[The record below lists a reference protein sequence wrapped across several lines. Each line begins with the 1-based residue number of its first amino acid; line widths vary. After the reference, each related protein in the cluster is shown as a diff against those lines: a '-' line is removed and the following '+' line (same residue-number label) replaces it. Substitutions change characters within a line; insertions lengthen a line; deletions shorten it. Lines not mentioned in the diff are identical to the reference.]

1 MGGAPPAQLGQIF
14 MQRAG
19 KKEREIFKTIDM
31 GDMYPGDLLI
41 TRTSGGAGWGN
52 PLNRDPERVRLNV
65 RDGFLSI
72 QRARDVYGVVITQ
85 KEEGN
90 PETVEVDEEA
100 TRKLRCNRGAS
111 RL

>member
-1 MGGAPPAQLGQIF
+1 MF
-14 MQRAG
+14 
-19 KKEREIFKTIDM
+19 
-31 GDMYPGDLLI
+31 PGDLLI
-41 TRTSGGAGWGN
+41 TRTSGGAGWGD

-90 PETVEVDEEA
+90 PETVEVDEGA
-100 TRKLRCNRGAS
+100 TEEIRRKMKVEQRA
-111 RL
+111 